1 MKSSEALSKAKKKW
15 EEGSVEH
22 ITLRVP
28 KGKRELVQKCA
39 EVNNESVNQM
49 INRLL
54 NAEIRRKLSDRQNPT
69 K

>member
-15 EEGSVEH
+15 EAGAVDH

-39 EVNNESVNQM
+39 EASNESVNQM

-54 NAEIRRKLSDRQNPT
+54 DTEIHKT
-69 K
+69 GVK

>member
-1 MKSSEALSKAKKKW
+1 MKSSEALSRAKKKW
-15 EEGSVEH
+15 EADSVEH

-39 EVNNESVNQM
+39 EANDESVNQM

-54 NAEIRRKLSDRQNPT
+54 DEEIKKKNIF
-69 K
+69 

>member
-15 EEGSVEH
+15 ESGSVDH

-28 KGKRELVQKCA
+28 KGKRDLVQKCA
-39 EVNNESVNQM
+39 ELNNESVNQM

-54 NAEIRRKLSDRQNPT
+54 DKEIEKANVS
-69 K
+69 